1 MKIKNKLRFLRL
13 SYFLRKFYSLKFL
26 KYFLNENFLRK
37 KIFQNIFDSGYW
49 LNYNIENN
57 QSRSGNGS
65 NLSQS
70 IILKKELKNFFEE
83 KKIKKILDIG
93 CGDFKWMHS
102 LLGEISFDEYVG
114 IDLVDTLIDQ
124 NIKNYQNDKI
134 KFLKKDIVKDD
145 LHNLDDFDFV
155 LIRHVFIHLKNA
167 NILKALN
174 KIQKI
179 NFKFI
184 CITSDPKVK
193 INKDLKTE
201 GRYRDINLMI
211 SPFFLENCTK
221 IIKVPVHNDENYV
234 DLNVYDS
241 NDFSKLN

>member
-49 LNYNIENN
+49 LDYNIENN

-102 LLGEISFDEYVG
+102 LLGEISFDEYIG

-145 LHNLDDFDFV
+145 LDNLDDFDFV
-155 LIRHVFIHLKNA
+155 LIRHVFIHLKNV
-167 NILKALN
+167 NILKALS

-193 INKDLKTE
+193 INRDLKTE

>member
-26 KYFLNENFLRK
+26 KYFLNKNFLKK

-49 LNYNIENN
+49 LDYNIENN

-102 LLGEISFDEYVG
+102 LLGEISFDEYIG

-145 LHNLDDFDFV
+145 LDNLDDFDFV

-167 NILKALN
+167 NILKALS

-193 INKDLKTE
+193 INRDLKTE

>member
-49 LNYNIENN
+49 LDYNIENN

-102 LLGEISFDEYVG
+102 LLGEISFDEYIG

-145 LHNLDDFDFV
+145 LDNLDDFDFV

-167 NILKALN
+167 NILKALS

-193 INKDLKTE
+193 INRDLKTE